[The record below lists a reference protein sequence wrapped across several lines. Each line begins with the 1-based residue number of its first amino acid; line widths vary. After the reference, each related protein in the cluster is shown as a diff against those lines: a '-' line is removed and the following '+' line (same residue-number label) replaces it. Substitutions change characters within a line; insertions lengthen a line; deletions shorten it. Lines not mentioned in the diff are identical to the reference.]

1 MKIVTKAN
9 VGSKKQQWEAA
20 ESFGWKVK
28 GSSSS
33 DSWICATISLRWPI
47 QFLNTG
53 SNHSIWCQ
61 LVPVLRKVVWTIVND
76 ENLDI
81 FGF

>member
-47 QFLNTG
+47 QFLNTA
-53 SNHSIWCQ
+53 SNQSIWVGASLFEFWEKWCEQ
-61 LVPVLRKVVWTIVND
+61 LWTMEI
-76 ENLDI
+76 
-81 FGF
+81 